1 MVDDKHRDGAALL
14 LKLQPKFASDGLE
27 QRNRTVWIGR
37 GSRTGIARRCVSGAW
52 RGRTVALHAIRGAEA
67 QSQVVSSAEV
77 RRIEHVAVD
86 IAACHDAKL
95 IGQNALAA

>member
-1 MVDDKHRDGAALL
+1 MTSTGTERRSFSSFNPSSRRTASNSETAPFGSEEGAA
-14 LKLQPKFASDGLE
+14 PASPE
-27 QRNRTVWIGR
+27 
-37 GSRTGIARRCVSGAW
+37 RCVSGAW
-52 RGRTVALHAIRGAEA
+52 RGRAVALHAIRGAEA